1 MAIFTESH
9 DGEIQL
15 APASAD
21 DFQCIPHGSGEKE
34 RGIGAEKRSSYHRLD
49 VGVACVEKHRPCLHW
64 LIPLTAKAKMETAP
78 HALSFILFVTSL
90 RRITIRLPASA
101 LFRVVDVTELIPM
114 FQPGVCFS
122 AE

>member
-34 RGIGAEKRSSYHRLD
+34 RGISAEKRSSYHRLD
-49 VGVACVEKHRPCLHW
+49 VDVARVKKRRPCLHW

-101 LFRVVDVTELIPM
+101 LFRVVDVTELIPNVPARAV
-114 FQPGVCFS
+114 F
-122 AE
+122 